1 MNGSPST
8 DHSSHWEKTASL
20 PHFPALQ
27 EDVTV
32 DAAVIGAGITGI
44 TTAHLLKQQGL
55 KVALIEREQ
64 CGGVDTSHT
73 TAHLTAVT
81 DLRLHDLLDRFGE
94 ESARSV
100 WDAGT
105 AAIERIAEFVQS
117 RRIACGFKWC
127 PGHLHAPALSED
139 AEPFLLET
147 RAAQK
152 LGIAAEFQPDVP
164 VFHVPGV
171 VFPRQAMF
179 HPLAYLADLLQSLPG
194 GGSHVFESTEV
205 QEIDKKAHR
214 LRTPGGWLTFDYLVL
229 ATHNPLIGLA
239 SALRA
244 TLLQTKLSL
253 YSSYAVGASIPLGH
267 LPEGLYWDTAEPYN
281 YLRVENQPGRAY
293 AVYGGEDHKTGQATD
308 NARLFSH
315 LEQRL
320 HGFAPA
326 AKVDARWS
334 GQVIETNDGLP
345 FIGETAR
352 RQFVATGFAG
362 NGMTFGTLA
371 GMMAVDAVLGRTNP
385 WQKLFDPRRK
395 IVRGGT
401 WDYLKENKDFPYRF
415 VRDRMVRPSARSF
428 RDLAPGEGK
437 VMEFKNRKVA
447 AYRNPDG
454 RVSMCSAVC
463 THLQC
468 IVAWNPAEKTWDC
481 PCHGS
486 RFHPDG
492 RVISGPA
499 EKTLPRLSIAT
510 GRPVAKGRGTA
521 VASGP

>member
-1 MNGSPST
+1 MSIAPSF
-8 DHSSHWEKTASL
+8 DHASHWQKTADL
-20 PHFPALQ
+20 PRFPALGG
-27 EDVTV
+27 DLTV
-32 DAAVIGAGITGI
+32 DAVVIGAGVTGI
-44 TTAHLLKQQGL
+44 TAAHLLKQQGL
-55 KVALIEREQ
+55 KVALVEREQ
-64 CGGVDTSHT
+64 CGGVDTSRT

-81 DLRLHDLLDRFGE
+81 DLRLHELLDRFGA
-94 ESARSV
+94 ESARAV

-105 AAIERIAEFVQS
+105 EAMERIAGLVQS
-117 RRIACGFKWC
+117 RHIACGFKWC

-139 AEPFLLET
+139 AEPFLREAQ
-147 RAAQK
+147 AAQI
-152 LGIAAEFQPDVP
+152 LGVPAEFQANIP

-179 HPLAYLADLLQSLPG
+179 HPLAYLADLLQGVPG
-194 GGSHVFESTEV
+194 GGSHVFESTVV
-205 QEIDKKAHR
+205 QEIDKKTRR
-214 LRTPGGWLTFDYLVL
+214 LRTPGGWIAFDYLVL

-239 SALRA
+239 TALRA

-253 YSSYAVGASIPLGH
+253 YSSYAVGATLPLGR
-267 LPEGLYWDTAEPYN
+267 LLEGLYWDTAEPYH
-281 YLRVENQPGRAY
+281 YLRVENQPGQAY

-308 NARLFSH
+308 NARLFSR
-315 LEQRL
+315 LEHRL
-320 HGFAPA
+320 LGFAPA

-345 FIGETAR
+345 FIGETAK
-352 RQFVATGFAG
+352 RQFIATGFAG

-371 GMMAVDAVLGRTNP
+371 GMMAVDAIMGRTNP
-385 WQKLFDPRRK
+385 WQKLFDPGRK
-395 IVRGGT
+395 ILRGGT

-415 VRDRMVRPSARSF
+415 VRDRMLKPSARSF

-437 VMEFKNRKVA
+437 VMEFKKRKVA
-447 AYRNPDG
+447 AYRNEDG
-454 RVSMCSAVC
+454 RVTMCSAVC

-486 RFHPDG
+486 RFQPDG

-499 EKTLPRLSIAT
+499 EEPLPRLSLAT
-510 GRPVAKGRGTA
+510 GRPL
-521 VASGP
+521 ASGRRAVVPTGP